1 MRRLKI
7 LASLLALVLLT
18 AGAAFGQVDFTRYV
32 AFGDSLTAGYSS
44 SALART
50 YQVNSYPA
58 LIHRAATGQT
68 TGFEQPLISDPGIS
82 GLAVCNGANPPA
94 PCGILRLVSLGVSPT
109 IAPTPGRGTPT
120 NLTLPRAY
128 DNIAVPGATVHDLV
142 ATRNGG
148 FHDVIL
154 RNTNPAQGATQL
166 QQGLSRQPTFATLWI
181 GNNDVLGAA
190 TSGIVVDGV
199 TLTPVAQFEA
209 DYRTAANAI
218 AASGAKMAIANIP
231 DVTSIPFVTTVSR
244 FVPNP
249 QTGQPVI
256 GSNGQP
262 IPLIGPTGPL
272 QAGDFVLLTATAELS
287 QGRGIPGS
295 PTGPLSDSA
304 VLSASEV
311 ATIRARVNAYN
322 TIIRNV
328 ANEKNAAFVD
338 INTALTNLATR
349 GVRIGGITYNSAF
362 LTGGVFSY
370 DGVHPTAFGYA
381 YVANLF
387 IDAINDKFGSD
398 IDFVNLYPFVF
409 GTLSASTAPVTAPL
423 TDEVEAVASEYTD
436 FVFTGDARRSLL
448 LSLSVPK
455 WIVDGTQPPTQ
466 QRPPRRR
473 GRG

>member
-1 MRRLKI
+1 MHRPKI
-7 LASLLALVLLT
+7 LASLLALALLT

-50 YQVNSYPA
+50 YQLNSYPF
-58 LIHRAATGQT
+58 LIYQAATGQA
-68 TGFEQPLISDPGIS
+68 TGFDQPLISDPGIS
-82 GLAVCNGANPPA
+82 GLSVCNGANPPS

-128 DNIAVPGATVHDLV
+128 NNIAVPGATVHDLV

-181 GNNDVLGAA
+181 GNNDALGAA
-190 TSGIVVDGV
+190 TSGIVIDGV
-199 TLTPVAQFEA
+199 TLTPLVQFEA
-209 DYRTAANAI
+209 DYRAAANAI

-256 GSNGQP
+256 GANGQP
-262 IPLIGPTGPL
+262 IPLIGPNGPL
-272 QAGDFVLLTATAELS
+272 QAGDFVLLTATSELA

-295 PTGPLSDSA
+295 PAGPLSDSA
-304 VLSASEV
+304 VLSASEA
-311 ATIRARVNAYN
+311 ATIRARVNGYN
-322 TIIRNV
+322 AVIRTV

-338 INTALTNLATR
+338 ANAVLTDLAAHGISVG
-349 GVRIGGITYNSAF
+349 GVTYGSAF

-381 YVANLF
+381 FLANLF
-387 IDAINDKFGSD
+387 IEAINDKFGSD
-398 IDFVNLYPFVF
+398 IDAVNLYPFVF
-409 GTLSASTAPVTAPL
+409 GTPASSSTASVTA
-423 TDEVEAVASEYTD
+423 EEAVASEYTD
-436 FVFTGDARRSLL
+436 FVFSSDARRSLL
-448 LSLSVPK
+448 LSLNVPK
-455 WIVDGTQPPTQ
+455 WIVDGTKPDGAKPPGK
-466 QRPPRRR
+466 PRRPRNR
-473 GRG
+473 G